1 MKCDSYSSFA
11 FSRRSMTYHITS
23 SYLPREVIKVL
34 LIIYQ
39 ECLQGWLDDV
49 GGGDVGVIL
58 RTDHLEADF

>member
-1 MKCDSYSSFA
+1 
-11 FSRRSMTYHITS
+11 MTYHITS